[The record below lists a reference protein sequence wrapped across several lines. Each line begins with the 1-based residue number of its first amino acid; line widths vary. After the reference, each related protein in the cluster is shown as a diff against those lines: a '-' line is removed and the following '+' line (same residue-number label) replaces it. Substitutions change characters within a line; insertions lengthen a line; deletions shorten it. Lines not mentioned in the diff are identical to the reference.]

1 MTQGDVET
9 QHPPDNVCFPAC
21 RLSVSTSL
29 FLSSLCVIFP
39 DFLSLIYL
47 SCKVLR
53 VRGKMGESF
62 SKNLTL
68 STENQETEQKQFF
81 FGWRWRGWGGAQLFQ
96 TAYKW
101 IMWENYVTF
110 AVQFFYNKLWWLMFV
125 WETYQV
131 YFCKKN
137 RKIVKKNPPPNL
149 VFHLAL
155 HGYL

>member
-68 STENQETEQKQFF
+68 STENQETEQKLFF
-81 FGWRWRGWGGAQLFQ
+81 LGVEVEVEGLGWGSIVVPKSIKINNMNQLCDICS
-96 TAYKW
+96 T
-101 IMWENYVTF
+101 I
-110 AVQFFYNKLWWLMFV
+110 FYNKL
-125 WETYQV
+125 
-131 YFCKKN
+131 
-137 RKIVKKNPPPNL
+137 
-149 VFHLAL
+149 
-155 HGYL
+155 